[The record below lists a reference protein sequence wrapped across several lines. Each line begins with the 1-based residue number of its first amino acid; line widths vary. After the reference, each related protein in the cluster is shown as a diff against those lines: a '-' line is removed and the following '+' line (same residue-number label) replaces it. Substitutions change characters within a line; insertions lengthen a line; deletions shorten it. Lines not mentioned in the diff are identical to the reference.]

1 MISLDHHV
9 VMGKETYRLI
19 GKFPPYLEFDYHRAD
34 SKDVNAPTK

>member
-19 GKFPPYLEFDYHRAD
+19 GKFPPYLEFDI
-34 SKDVNAPTK
+34 SQS